1 EVLRCFP
8 YAHPALAAVLA
19 ASKSWTK
26 WASYVREP
34 AQRWSK
40 GCVTLIGDA
49 AHPMLPFLAQ
59 GAAIAL
65 EDAAVLSAALLSPA
79 DIPKAFATYENHR
92 LARTSRIVR
101 ASRRQ

>member
-1 EVLRCFP
+1 M
-8 YAHPALAAVLA
+8 
-19 ASKSWTK
+19 S
-26 WASYVREP
+26 
-34 AQRWSK
+34 
-40 GCVTLIGDA
+40 LIGDA

-59 GAAIAL
+59 GAAMAL

-101 ASRRQ
+101 ASRRQASIYHASGPLRLARNAAFRLLGNNAFLSRLAWIYDWEPPER